1 MKKVSVVMASY
12 LGDYPGRASN
22 PEQKFV
28 RAVKSFLTQTYE
40 NKELIIVSDGCDVT
54 ERLYQFNFS
63 KYSNIKF
70 VKIQKQPTYSG
81 DCRNAGLELADGD
94 VITYLDNDDILGKKH
109 LEIIMEQFDEDLDF
123 VYYDDYLVNSS
134 DFKKLHKRYVEPRY
148 GSIGTSSISH
158 INFNEN
164 EKFKNIKWST
174 GYGHDFTIISSI
186 IINGAKFKKLKTPPQ
201 YLVCHYGGGN
211 NRGDF

>member
-12 LGDYPGRASN
+12 LGAYPGRASN

-40 NKELIIVSDGCDVT
+40 NKELIIVADGCDVT
-54 ERLYQFNFS
+54 ERLYEFNF
-63 KYSNIKF
+63 KQYPNIRCI
-70 VKIQKQPTYSG
+70 KIEKQPTYSG
-81 DCRNAGLELADGD
+81 DCRNAGLDLVEGD
-94 VITYLDNDDILGKKH
+94 IVTYLDNDDIFGKKH
-109 LEIIMEQFDEDLDF
+109 LEIIMSQFDNDLEF
-123 VYYDDYLVNSS
+123 AYYDDYLVTSP

-158 INFNEN
+158 INFNKN
-164 EKFKNIKWST
+164 EKLKDIRWST
-174 GYGHDFTIISSI
+174 GYGHDFIIISAI
-186 IINGAKFKKLKTPPQ
+186 IINGAKFKKLKNPPQ
-201 YLVCHYGGGN
+201 YLVCHYGGGD